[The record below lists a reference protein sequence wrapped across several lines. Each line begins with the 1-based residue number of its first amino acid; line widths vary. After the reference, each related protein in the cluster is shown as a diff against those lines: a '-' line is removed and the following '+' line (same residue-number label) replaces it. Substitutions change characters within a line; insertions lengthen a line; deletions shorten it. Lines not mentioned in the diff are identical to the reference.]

1 MNLLE
6 LEKSENM
13 IMMKRCIA
21 EIIAAAD
28 EDIAAIFTDCSD
40 RGYDEV
46 MDQIL
51 ISKYGRRDVSEYML
65 TEITES
71 LYGKIY
77 KKSIKSYL
85 IEKAFYIRQCLAY
98 EKAEYNPIENYSQ
111 TEHET
116 TDTTI
121 GVRDFTDTNTEN
133 PYSREV
139 EHDYEQHEKTTLT
152 PQIITENYT
161 EADIKTERDQLLST
175 VETKNA
181 PFESS
186 TYFNKEKVE
195 TTPGKITDTEKPYNR
210 KTKTPQ
216 FTITDTDQA
225 HKITDT
231 ESLAAS
237 KVDTHRHLS
246 EEAEDGVVRDLTRS
260 GNIGVQTAAQMMMLD
275 ASWWSSHTWLSDLI
289 RGIVD
294 LLCEDVIAV

>member
-6 LEKSENM
+6 LEKTENM

-51 ISKYGRRDVSEYML
+51 ISKYGRRYVSEYML
-65 TEITES
+65 TEITEA

-77 KKSIKSYL
+77 KKSIKSFL

-111 TEHET
+111 VEHEEISNS
-116 TDTTI
+116 I
-121 GVRDFTDTNTEN
+121 GARDYTETNTEN

-139 EHDYEQHEKTTLT
+139 EHAYEQHVKTTLT

-161 EADIKTERDQLLST
+161 EADIKTERDQQLST
-175 VETKNA
+175 VETKTA

-186 TYFNKEKVE
+186 SYFSKEKVD

-231 ESLAAS
+231 EILDAS
-237 KVDTHRHLS
+237 KVDTHRHIS
-246 EEAEDGVVRDLTRS
+246 EVAEDTTERDLSRS

-275 ASWWSSHTWLSDLI
+275 ASWWASHTWLSDLI
-289 RGIVD
+289 RGVVD

>member
-28 EDIAAIFTDCSD
+28 EDITAIFTDCTA

-51 ISKYGRRDVSEYML
+51 VSKYGRRDVSEYML
-65 TEITES
+65 TDITEA

-98 EKAEYNPIENYSQ
+98 EKAEYDPIENYSQ

-121 GVRDFTDTNTEN
+121 GVRDFTDTTTEK
-133 PYSREV
+133 PYNKELV
-139 EHDYEQHEKTTLT
+139 HDYEQHVKTTLT

-175 VETKNA
+175 VETKTA

-186 TYFNKEKVE
+186 SYFSKEKVD

-231 ESLAAS
+231 EKLLAD
-237 KVDTHRHLS
+237 KVDTFRHLT
-246 EEAEDGVVRDLTRS
+246 EESTDGVVRDLTRS
-260 GNIGVQTAAQMMMLD
+260 GNIGVQTAAQMMSFD
-275 ASWWSSHTWLSDLI
+275 ASWWGSHTWLSDII

-294 LLCEDVIAV
+294 LLCEDIIAV